1 MRRMPIL
8 VWLLVMLFSSS
19 FAAPPYTLEQL
30 QGAWWSDPDGLMA
43 DFGIHDN
50 EVWIDSIYYPCRL
63 EGDILIFVLPDV
75 GEIKKRI
82 ISLEGDQLIIEHES
96 TKTRTVLNRAKS

>member
-30 QGAWWSDPDGLMA
+30 QGAWWSDPDDIHA
-43 DFGIHDN
+43 EFGIRDN

-63 EGDILIFVLPDV
+63 EGDMLIFVLPDV

-82 ISLEGDQLIIEHES
+82 ISLEGDRLVIEHQS
-96 TKTRTVLNRAKS
+96 TKRTVVLTRVNS